1 MRLEPETQARPHP
14 YAGGQAAL
22 ATMHRKERA
31 IAPTLAEQV
40 GLQVIVPRGLNT
52 DRLGTFTGE
61 TPRAGTIEEAAIA
74 KARLGMDAA
83 GLPLGLANEGA
94 YGPHPQIPFIAAGVE
109 LIVLVDDARGLIVK
123 EHIIEEAPH
132 YDHAVVGAGD
142 DLDAF
147 LVRVEFP
154 ETGLIVRPNGRD
166 PIDAPVRK
174 GIREQNALM
183 AAIRDA
189 AREAVDGKAFV
200 QTDMRAHVNPRRM
213 ATLTRLAE
221 RFAARLARLCPDCGA
236 PGYGMVDVES
246 GLPCAGCGAPSG
258 LVRFEVFGCAACDRH
273 ERRPRADGL
282 EAADPR
288 HCHLCNP

>member
-1 MRLEPETQARPHP
+1 MRLEPVAQAHP
-14 YAGGQAAL
+14 YAGTQAAL
-22 ATMHRKERA
+22 ATMHEKERA
-31 IAPTLAEQV
+31 IAPALANLV
-40 GLQVIVPRGLNT
+40 GLEVIVPPGLDT

-83 GLPLGLANEGA
+83 GLPLGLASEGA
-94 YGPHPQIPFIAAGVE
+94 YGPHPQIQFIAAGVE
-109 LIVLVDDARGLIVK
+109 LIVLVDDVRGLIVK

-132 YDHAVVGAGD
+132 YHHAVVGAGD
-142 DLDAF
+142 DLGEF
-147 LVRVEFP
+147 LARVEFP
-154 ETGLIVRPNGRD
+154 EHGVIVRPNTG
-166 PIDAPVRK
+166 APEAATIRK
-174 GIREQNALM
+174 GIQSHEALTVAVR
-183 AAIRDA
+183 AACA
-189 AREAVDGKAFV
+189 ASADGQAFV
-200 QTDMRAHVNPRRM
+200 QADMRAHVNPRRM

-258 LVRFEVFGCAACDRH
+258 LVRFEVFGCPACDQR
-273 ERRPRADGL
+273 ERCPRADGQ

-288 HCHLCNP
+288 HCPLCNP

>member
-1 MRLEPETQARPHP
+1 MRLEPQAQARAHP
-14 YAGGQAAL
+14 YAGAQAAL

-31 IAPTLAEQV
+31 IAPALGDLV
-40 GLQVIVPRGLNT
+40 GLQVVVPPGLDT

-61 TPRAGTIEEAAIA
+61 TPRTGTIKEAAIA

-83 GLPLGLANEGA
+83 RLPLGLASEGA

-109 LIVLVDDARGLIVK
+109 LLVLVDDTRGLIVK

-132 YDHAVVGAGD
+132 YNHAVVDAGD
-142 DLDAF
+142 DLAEF
-147 LVRVEFP
+147 LARVGFP
-154 ETGLIVRPNGRD
+154 ETGLIVRPNERD
-166 PIDAPVRK
+166 PLLASIRK
-174 GIREQNALM
+174 GIRDHDALRD
-183 AAIRDA
+183 AIREA
-189 AREAVDGKAFV
+189 AREAVDGKAFI

-221 RFAARLARLCPDCGA
+221 RFAARLARLCPDCAA
-236 PGYGMVDVES
+236 PGYGMIDVES
-246 GLPCAGCGAPSG
+246 GLPCAVCGAPSG
-258 LVRFEVFGCAACDRH
+258 LVRFEVFGCGACDRR

>member
-1 MRLEPETQARPHP
+1 MRLEPETWAHP
-14 YAGGQAAL
+14 YAGAQAAL
-22 ATMHRKERA
+22 ATMHQKERA
-31 IAPTLAEQV
+31 IAPPLAERI
-40 GLQVIVPRGLNT
+40 GLQVLTPRGLNT
-52 DRLGTFTGE
+52 DQLGTFTGE

-83 GLPLGLANEGA
+83 GLPLGLASEGA
-94 YGPHPQIPFIAAGVE
+94 YGPHPQIPFISAGVE

-123 EHIIEEAPH
+123 EHIIEDAPH
-132 YDHAVVGAGD
+132 YDHAVVDAGD
-142 DLDAF
+142 DLADF
-147 LVRVEFP
+147 LARVQFP

-166 PIDAPVRK
+166 PLVAAIRK
-174 GIREQNALM
+174 GIRDHDALL
-183 AAIRDA
+183 AAIREA

-258 LVRFEVFGCAACDRH
+258 LVRFEVFGCGACDRR
-273 ERRPRADGL
+273 ERRPRADGQQ
-282 EAADPR
+282 AADPR